1 MKLVAP
7 DHLFLLSSELTASRS
22 IWTLSTNSLP
32 TLLLTSTMTPA
43 VLIHMQMF
51 HLLTRSRQDNFTFSV
66 NSKYSSDLWVLKKL
80 PQDLISSRTGSS
92 KTAFQLAPVIT
103 HLFTLT
109 LITGKPPIHWKK
121 TIISPAPKVSKPNT
135 LSDLRPISVTPILSR
150 ILERIIVQHYLI
162 PSLPPDELADQCAYR
177 ISGFT
182 TAAIIDILHHVTN
195 LLESNKYVGCLFI
208 DFTKAFDTVNHPQL
222 FSKFHRLSLPPT
234 ILAWIVNFLT
244 GRTQN
249 VIFAGV
255 QSSPLPITRS
265 IVQGSGLGPALY
277 ITYKAD
283 LHTISPQTLF
293 VNLLMILLLA
303 ILKIQM

>member
-1 MKLVAP
+1 MNYDPSCADPYANVPPLDP
-7 DHLFLLSSELTASRS
+7 ESPGQLHLLSEFEVLVRLMGVKKTAPGSDQ
-22 IWTLSTNSLP
+22 LP
-32 TLLLTSTMTPA
+32 YW
-43 VLIHMQMF
+43 F
-51 HLLTRSRQDNFTFSV
+51 FKNC
-66 NSKYSSDLWVLKKL
+66 
-80 PQDLISSRTGSS
+80 
-92 KTAFQLAPVIT
+92 AFQLAPVIT
-103 HLFTLT
+103 HLFNLT

-121 TIISPAPKVSKPNT
+121 AMISPVPKVSKPNT

-150 ILERIIVQHYLI
+150 ILERIIVQRYLI

-177 ISGFT
+177 ISGST

-195 LLESNKYVGCLFI
+195 LLESNKYVRCLFI
-208 DFTKAFDTVNHPQL
+208 DFTKAFDTVNHPKL
-222 FSKFHRLSLPPT
+222 FSKLHRLSLPPT